1 MCKLQFMMP
10 GSSPSS
16 LPSGMAQWNP
26 WTEQPAKLTVH
37 SPPGLRS
44 ALHTTAKC
52 RRTDLKCQ
60 MHFPLY
66 RRSTLWRWK
75 TETAAPR
82 GKGEDPPE
90 VARAAS
96 PPAERPTPL
105 ACLPGRSPLHRHPVF
120 HFHHPMQPAHSVADG
135 WAMHSC
141 PGNRSTYASPM
152 ASLSTSAPCAPTSSV
167 TPRSYSSE
175 ACAASPRFSLP
186 AGQIQ
191 GSTMWGRWPGAV
203 RMN

>member
-1 MCKLQFMMP
+1 MP

-26 WTEQPAKLTVH
+26 WTEQPAKHTVH
-37 SPPGLRS
+37 NPPGLRS
-44 ALHTTAKC
+44 ALNTTAKC

-60 MHFPLY
+60 
-66 RRSTLWRWK
+66 T
-75 TETAAPR
+75 
-82 GKGEDPPE
+82 
-90 VARAAS
+90 
-96 PPAERPTPL
+96 
-105 ACLPGRSPLHRHPVF
+105 
-120 HFHHPMQPAHSVADG
+120 HFHYTDGRLSGDGRQRRQRQEEREKILQRWREQPRHQRNGLHPWRVSQVAHPCNGPRLSFPSLVHSVADG
-135 WAMHSC
+135 RAMHTC